1 MKAGEP
7 KPEDEEDGVP
17 STDSTLSPDQMDTWM
32 LLASRGMAKAIQGLS
47 EMLGQEVGATELKA
61 RRVPLT
67 QAAEVLGGSDQP
79 AAAVYL
85 AMSGSAEGHIV
96 LVYPPQIAF
105 EMVDMAMGD
114 EAGTTTDLGEMGTSV
129 LGEIGNVMAA
139 SFLQTIADSTGLDLR
154 VSPPAVMLDMAGAIL
169 DACLADIMAHSDEA
183 VLVETVFGSLDRQIS
198 GTFLVLPSPALL
210 RGVMP
215 AQTS

>member
-1 MKAGEP
+1 MPRAEK
-7 KPEDEEDGVP
+7 
-17 STDSTLSPDQMDTWM
+17 TLSPAEMDTWM
-32 LLASRGMAKAIQGLS
+32 VMVSRGMAKAIEGLS

-61 RRVPLT
+61 RRVPLV
-67 QAAEVLGGSDQP
+67 QAADLLGGSDQP

-85 AMSGSAEGHIV
+85 AMSGSAEGHMV

-105 EMVDMAMGD
+105 DMVDLAMGD
-114 EAGTTTDLGEMGTSV
+114 EPGTTKDLGEMETAV

-139 SFLQTIADSTGLDLR
+139 SFLRTIADTTGLDLR

-169 DACLADIMAHSDEA
+169 DACLADIMSHSDEA
-183 VLVETVFGSLDRQIS
+183 VLVEAVFGSVDRQIAGS
-198 GTFLVLPSPALL
+198 FLVMPSPALI

-215 AQTS
+215 ATTS